1 MIKHSKGDAFMREK
15 TGSATMINLDGQ
27 WEHNF
32 VDDDTPAGDKP
43 VVKTK
48 KPFKKKS

>member
-1 MIKHSKGDAFMREK
+1 MAKHDKGDTFVHEK

-32 VDDDTPAGDKP
+32 VDDVPLSEKEAEAKPMKP
-43 VVKTK
+43 VHR
-48 KPFKKKS
+48 

>member
-1 MIKHSKGDAFMREK
+1 MVKHSKGDAFVHEK

-32 VDDDTPAGDKP
+32 VDDVPHDNKKKPDIKP
-43 VVKTK
+43 VRPVTK
-48 KPFKKKS
+48 